1 MGVVIQACRVHFG
14 SANTEALQSLL
25 QVTEEDWIS
34 IVKLARQHR
43 IRPVVL
49 KALLS
54 CTLPANIRKI
64 IDGELKLVLRD
75 ELKRTGE
82 TIKKATLLQ
91 ENGIE
96 ALPYKGIT
104 YSYEFYGEYAMRES
118 SDMDF
123 AIDPNQLPEADRLL
137 ASDNYFSAEKEYY
150 NYLGHDL
157 YVKRNR
163 GYNFKKDD
171 QDTQNLIEM
180 HWGMLEDCNLVSGV
194 ENKFHFTEK
203 KHADDQAHAT
213 YTLNKFEHFKAI
225 YLHHTVQEGLTYL
238 KTIIDIA
245 QGLSVVAHPNSDL
258 EKKILFDL
266 VRHHRLKEVA
276 WLSYRLFGVR
286 SSFTTNSKAT
296 MERLEKFP
304 FLIQLRSIKKQGSY
318 SFLNYFSYHSRLLW
332 ARIFFVQGI
341 IPTLLFLL
349 KAVGRVF
356 TYDIDDFKWAKIPR
370 NLSFLYHFIRPIRK
384 IFFPSNPLHR

>member
-1 MGVVIQACRVHFG
+1 
-14 SANTEALQSLL
+14 
-25 QVTEEDWIS
+25 
-34 IVKLARQHR
+34 
-43 IRPVVL
+43 
-49 KALLS
+49 
-54 CTLPANIRKI
+54 
-64 IDGELKLVLRD
+64 
-75 ELKRTGE
+75 
-82 TIKKATLLQ
+82 
-91 ENGIE
+91 
-96 ALPYKGIT
+96 
-104 YSYEFYGEYAMRES
+104 MRES

-123 AIDPNQLPEADRLL
+123 AIDPNQLPEADRMR
-137 ASDNYFSAEKEYY
+137 AADNYFSAEKEYY

-163 GYNFKKDD
+163 GYNFKKVD
-171 QDTQNLIEM
+171 QNTQNLIEM
-180 HWGMLEDCNLVSGV
+180 HWGMLEDCNLVSSV
-194 ENKFHFTEK
+194 DNTFHFTEK
-203 KHADDQAHAT
+203 KLTDDKAHAIN
-213 YTLNKFEHFKAI
+213 TLNKFEHFKAI

-238 KTIIDIA
+238 KTIVDIA
-245 QGLSVVAHPNSDL
+245 QGLSVVAHPSSDL

-276 WLSYRLFGVR
+276 WLSYRLFGLR
-286 SSFTTNSKAT
+286 SSITTNSKAT

-332 ARIFFVQGI
+332 ARIFFVQGT

-356 TYDIDDFKWAKIPR
+356 TYDIDDYKWVKIPR